1 MSRFEFSVNESFIC
15 TFQLWLSFLIYMCR
29 VLSLFT
35 LPRHICRAGRINVK
49 TALSVLQTINV
60 KLHWSETKRVIKK
73 LT

>member
-1 MSRFEFSVNESFIC
+1 MSRYEFSVNESLIC

>member
-1 MSRFEFSVNESFIC
+1 MSRYEFSVNESFIC

-35 LPRHICRAGRINVK
+35 LPRQICHAGRINVK

-60 KLHWSETKRVIKK
+60 KLLGQKRKD
-73 LT
+73 LLRN